1 MQRASHTKNALVLVL
16 ALALIA
22 SLGGGLAVPR
32 AAFGATDAI
41 DDEPDA
47 LQQQIEQSAAAYD
60 EASKQVADL
69 EQQMA
74 DNQARIAELEQ
85 QLPQQQ
91 GKSGD
96 AMRTLYQLQQNGSS
110 LFNLILGAE
119 SLSDFLNTIEYMER
133 VHQRNVNELTRLSQM
148 KDELETTKASLEKA
162 KRTADN
168 EKSRAADALAEA
180 QAARERAQQAALER
194 AQAEAEAAQRAKEAA
209 EAAAAAQKQ
218 EEEAASQKE
227 AAEQPGAGAGGGAV
241 EAPSPDEADWTTD
254 KATFVDAWAGRIDA
268 YLAGSP
274 LGGQG
279 RTFAEAAWDYGVD
292 PRWSPAISTTESS
305 KGAACAYFHNAW
317 GWGNISWDSWEEAI
331 NAHVRGLARGYGYTI
346 SVAAAQKYCPPNWEH
361 WYNTTLAQMNMI

>member
-227 AAEQPGAGAGGGAV
+227 ATEQPGAGAGGGAV

-305 KGAACAYFHNAW
+305 KGAACAYSHNAW